1 MDSLILVKLTTYI
14 SILIQFITGIY
25 AYIGIGYKLPPEHTI
40 LVEALKIEL
49 FVQIVEV
56 LFYIGLVLRFNIQN
70 MATVR
75 YYDWFI
81 TTPTMLFTTILIY
94 TYIANNG
101 NNTKEILT
109 IRNFIKKH
117 INTLL
122 WIILSNFLMLLFGYL
137 GEIGTIPIETATVFG
152 FIFLMITIQ
161 LIYTEFA
168 IYLKDNFK
176 LFIIFVIVWSLYG
189 IVYLFPAIYK
199 NITYNFL
206 DIIAKNFFGIFLYYK
221 IRQVAKE
228 KMISS

>member
-1 MDSLILVKLTTYI
+1 MDSIVLVKLTTYI
-14 SILIQFITGIY
+14 SILIQFISGIY
-25 AYIGIGYKLPPEHTI
+25 AYIGIGYKLPAEHTI

-49 FVQIVEV
+49 FVQVVEI

-81 TTPTMLFTTILIY
+81 TTPTMLFTTILVY
-94 TYIANNG
+94 SYIINDG
-101 NNTKEILT
+101 NKNKEILT

-122 WIILSNFLMLLFGYL
+122 LIILSNFMMLVFGYL
-137 GEIGTIPIETATVFG
+137 GEIGMIPIEIATVFG

-161 LIYTEFA
+161 LIYKEFA

-176 LFIIFVIVWSLYG
+176 LFIIFVSVWSLYG
-189 IVYLFPAIYK
+189 IVYLFPTIYK

-206 DIIAKNFFGIFLYYK
+206 DIVAKNFFGLFLYYK
-221 IRQVAKE
+221 IKQVAKE
-228 KMISS
+228 KMISY